1 MITLLKNAELYT
13 PESLGLQSI
22 LLLNDKIAKIG
33 NVDEDILKKL
43 DIEYKIIDAEGALVT
58 PGFIDP
64 HVHLLGG
71 GGEGGFATR
80 TPEIQL
86 SDLIQ
91 SGITSV
97 AGLIGTDGTTRHL
110 TSLLAKARGL
120 EIEGISTYI
129 YTGNYDVPTPTFTNN
144 VKDDAILIDKVI
156 GTAEI
161 AISDSRSG
169 QPNVHELA
177 KIVGQTRVGGM
188 LSGKAGI
195 THFHTGPGKDY
206 LSILH
211 QLLDEYELPASN
223 LHVTHITRSKLLFDD
238 AIKLAARGAFVDITA
253 DDKTH
258 QWISYYKKNNGD
270 LSKLTLS
277 SDGNGSLPKFND
289 EGKLIGFGVASTRTL
304 FKQVVETIKSGEL
317 SMEEVLRLVTVNTA
331 RALKLEDKGE
341 IKKGFDADLLILS
354 KDTFEIQH
362 VFAKGQHMIESG
374 KLLVRGT
381 FEKGETV

>member
-1 MITLLKNAELYT
+1 MLTLLKNAQVYA
-13 PESLGLQSI
+13 PESLGKQSI
-22 LLLNDKIAKIG
+22 LLINNKIG
-33 NVDEDILKKL
+33 KIGDVDETAVKALGVP
-43 DIEYKIIDAEGALVT
+43 YKVIDVDGALVT

-80 TPEIQL
+80 TPELQL
-86 SDLIQ
+86 SDLIN

-110 TSLLAKARGL
+110 SSLLAKARGL
-120 EIEGISTYI
+120 EIEGVSTYI
-129 YTGNYDVPTPTFTNN
+129 YTGNYDVPTPTITSN

-161 AISDSRSG
+161 AIADSRSG

-195 THFHTGPGKDY
+195 THFHTGPGKSY

-223 LHVTHITRSKLLFDD
+223 IHVTHITRSKGLFDD
-238 AIKLAARGAFVDITA
+238 AIRLASRGSYVDITA
-253 DDKTH
+253 DHETY
-258 QWISYYKKNNGD
+258 QWVSYYKENGGD
-270 LSKLTLS
+270 LSKLTIS
-277 SDGNGSLPKFND
+277 SDGNGSLPKFDDKGNLL
-289 EGKLIGFGVASTRTL
+289 GLGVASTRTL
-304 FKQVVETIKSGEL
+304 FDQVVETIKDDSL
-317 SMEEVLRLVTVNTA
+317 SLEETLRLVTENTA
-331 RALKLEDKGE
+331 KALKLENKGTIEVDK
-341 IKKGFDADLLILS
+341 DADLLVL
-354 KDTFEIQH
+354 DPEDYQIQH
-362 VFAKGQHMIESG
+362 VFAKGQHMLEDGEI
-374 KLLVRGT
+374 LVRGT
-381 FEKGETV
+381 FE

>member
-1 MITLLKNAELYT
+1 MITLIKNAEVYA
-13 PESLGLQSI
+13 PESLGRQSI
-22 LLLNDKIAKIG
+22 LIFNDKIAKIG
-33 NVDEDILKKL
+33 DINEKSVTGIGVD
-43 DIEYKIIDAEGALVT
+43 YKIIDAGGDIIT

-64 HVHLLGG
+64 HIHLVGG

-80 TPEIQL
+80 TPEVQL

-97 AGLIGTDGTTRHL
+97 AGLLGTDGTTRHL
-110 TSLLAKARGL
+110 ESLLAKARGL

-129 YTGNYDVPTPTFTNN
+129 YTGNYDVPTPTITGS

-169 QPNVHELA
+169 QPSVHELA

-195 THFHTGPGKDY
+195 THFHTGPGKAY

-223 LHVTHITRSKLLFDD
+223 LHVTHVTRSKALFDD
-238 AIKLAARGAFVDITA
+238 AIKLASRGAFVDITA
-253 DDKTH
+253 DEETFE
-258 QWISYYKKNNGD
+258 WIAYYKKNKGD
-270 LSKLTLS
+270 MSKLTIS
-277 SDGNGSLPKFND
+277 SDGNGSLPVFNKAG
-289 EGKLIGFGVASTRTL
+289 ELLGLGVASTRTMYEQIV
-304 FKQVVETIKSGEL
+304 KTIKAGEL
-317 SMEEVLRLVTVNTA
+317 TVEEVLRLVTTNTA
-331 RALKLEDKGE
+331 EALKLENKGV
-341 IKKGFDADLLILS
+341 IAVGRDADLLVLS
-354 KDTFEIQH
+354 EDTYEIEH
-362 VFAKGQHMIESG
+362 VMAKGQHMIENG
-374 KLLVRGT
+374 KVIVKGT
-381 FEKGETV
+381 FE

>member
-1 MITLLKNAELYT
+1 MLTLLKNAQVYA
-13 PESLGLQSI
+13 PESLGKQSI
-22 LLLNDKIAKIG
+22 LLINNKIG
-33 NVDEDILKKL
+33 KIGDVDETAVKALGVP
-43 DIEYKIIDAEGALVT
+43 YKVIDVDGALVT

-80 TPEIQL
+80 TPELKL
-86 SDLIQ
+86 SDLIN

-110 TSLLAKARGL
+110 SSLLAKARGL
-120 EIEGISTYI
+120 EIEGVSTYI
-129 YTGNYDVPTPTFTNN
+129 YTGNYDVPTPTITSN

-161 AISDSRSG
+161 AIADSRSG

-195 THFHTGPGKDY
+195 THFHTGPCKAY

-223 LHVTHITRSKLLFDD
+223 IHVTHITRSKGLFDD
-238 AIKLAARGAFVDITA
+238 AIRLANRGSYVDITA
-253 DDKTH
+253 DHETY
-258 QWISYYKKNNGD
+258 QWVSYYKENAWV
-270 LSKLTLS
+270 LEQPSEETL
-277 SDGNGSLPKFND
+277 K
-289 EGKLIGFGVASTRTL
+289 
-304 FKQVVETIKSGEL
+304 
-317 SMEEVLRLVTVNTA
+317 
-331 RALKLEDKGE
+331 KLEG
-341 IKKGFDADLLILS
+341 IYN
-354 KDTFEIQH
+354 
-362 VFAKGQHMIESG
+362 
-374 KLLVRGT
+374 
-381 FEKGETV
+381 ET

>member
-1 MITLLKNAELYT
+1 MITLIKNAEVYA
-13 PESLGLQSI
+13 PESLGRQSI

-33 NVDEDILKKL
+33 EVSEESLAGLGVD
-43 DIEYKIIDAEGALVT
+43 YKIIEASGNIVT

-64 HVHLLGG
+64 HIHLLGG
-71 GGEGGFATR
+71 GGEGGYATR
-80 TPEIQL
+80 TPEVQL

-97 AGLIGTDGTTRHL
+97 AGLLGTDGTTRHL
-110 TSLLAKARGL
+110 SSLLAKARGL

-129 YTGNYDVPTPTFTNN
+129 YTGNYDVPTPTITGN

-169 QPNVHELA
+169 QPSVHELA

-195 THFHTGPGKDY
+195 THFHTGPGKAY

-211 QLLDEYELPASN
+211 QLLDEYELPAPN
-223 LHVTHITRSKLLFDD
+223 LHVTHVTRSKELFDD

-253 DDKTH
+253 DEETFE
-258 QWISYYKKNNGD
+258 WISYYKENNGD
-270 LSKLTLS
+270 MSKLTIS
-277 SDGNGSLPKFND
+277 TDGNGSLPVFNE
-289 EGKLIGFGVASTRTL
+289 EGELLGLGVASTRTMFEQL
-304 FKQVVETIKSGEL
+304 IKTIKAGEL
-317 SMEEVLRLVTVNTA
+317 TVEEALRLVTTNTA
-331 RALKLEDKGE
+331 EALKLENKGV
-341 IKKGFDADLLILS
+341 IAVGRDADLLVLS
-354 KDTFEIQH
+354 EETYEIEH
-362 VFAKGQHMIESG
+362 VMAKGQHMIENG
-374 KLLVRGT
+374 KVIVKGT
-381 FEKGETV
+381 FE

>member
-1 MITLLKNAELYT
+1 MITLIKNAEVYA
-13 PESLGLQSI
+13 PESLGRQSI
-22 LLLNDKIAKIG
+22 LIFNDKIAKIG
-33 NVDEDILKKL
+33 DINEKSVTGIGVD
-43 DIEYKIIDAEGALVT
+43 YKIIDAGGYIII

-64 HVHLLGG
+64 HIHLVGG

-80 TPEIQL
+80 TPEVQL

-97 AGLIGTDGTTRHL
+97 AGLLGTDGTTRHL
-110 TSLLAKARGL
+110 ESLLAKARGL

-129 YTGNYDVPTPTFTNN
+129 YTGNYDVPTPTITGS

-169 QPNVHELA
+169 QPSVHELA

-195 THFHTGPGKDY
+195 THFHTGPGKAN

-223 LHVTHITRSKLLFDD
+223 LHVTHVTRSKALFDD
-238 AIKLAARGAFVDITA
+238 AIKLASRGAFVDITA
-253 DDKTH
+253 DEETFE
-258 QWISYYKKNNGD
+258 WIAYYKKNKGD
-270 LSKLTLS
+270 MSKLTIS
-277 SDGNGSLPKFND
+277 SDGNGSLPVFNKAG
-289 EGKLIGFGVASTRTL
+289 ELLGLGVASTRTMYEQIV
-304 FKQVVETIKSGEL
+304 KTIKAGEL
-317 SMEEVLRLVTVNTA
+317 TVEEVLRLVTANTA
-331 RALKLEDKGE
+331 EALKLKNKGVIAE
-341 IKKGFDADLLILS
+341 GLDADILILS
-354 KDTFEIQH
+354 KDTFEIEH
-362 VFAKGQHMIESG
+362 VIAKGQHMIEN
-374 KLLVRGT
+374 KVVIVKGT
-381 FEKGETV
+381 FE

>member
-1 MITLLKNAELYT
+1 MITLIKNAEVYA
-13 PESLGLQSI
+13 PESLGRQSI

-33 NVDEDILKKL
+33 EVSEESLAGLGVD
-43 DIEYKIIDAEGALVT
+43 YKIIEASGNIVT

-64 HVHLLGG
+64 HIHLLGG

-80 TPEIQL
+80 TPEVQL

-97 AGLIGTDGTTRHL
+97 AGLLGTDGTTRHL
-110 TSLLAKARGL
+110 SSLLAKARGL

-129 YTGNYDVPTPTFTNN
+129 YTGNYDVPTPTITGN

-169 QPNVHELA
+169 QPSVHELA

-195 THFHTGPGKDY
+195 THFHTGPGKAY

-223 LHVTHITRSKLLFDD
+223 LHVTHVTRSKELFDD

-253 DDKTH
+253 DEETFE
-258 QWISYYKKNNGD
+258 WISYYKENNGD
-270 LSKLTLS
+270 MSKLTIS
-277 SDGNGSLPKFND
+277 TDGNGSLPVFNE
-289 EGKLIGFGVASTRTL
+289 EGELLGLGVASTRTMFEQL
-304 FKQVVETIKSGEL
+304 IKTIKAGKL
-317 SMEEVLRLVTVNTA
+317 TVEEALRLVTANTA
-331 RALKLEDKGE
+331 EALKLENKGVIAE
-341 IKKGFDADLLILS
+341 DRDADLLVLS
-354 KDTFEIQH
+354 KDTYEIEH
-362 VFAKGQHMIESG
+362 VIAKGQHMIENG
-374 KLLVRGT
+374 KVIVKGT
-381 FEKGETV
+381 FE

>member
-1 MITLLKNAELYT
+1 MITLIKNAEVYA
-13 PESLGLQSI
+13 PESLGRQSI

-33 NVDEDILKKL
+33 EVSEESLAGLGVD
-43 DIEYKIIDAEGALVT
+43 YKIIEASGNIVT
-58 PGFIDP
+58 TGFIDP
-64 HVHLLGG
+64 HIHLLGG

-80 TPEIQL
+80 TPEVQL

-97 AGLIGTDGTTRHL
+97 AGLLGTDGTTRHL
-110 TSLLAKARGL
+110 SSLLAKARGL

-129 YTGNYDVPTPTFTNN
+129 YTGNYDVPTPTITGN

-169 QPNVHELA
+169 QPSVHELA

-195 THFHTGPGKDY
+195 THFHTGPGKAY

-223 LHVTHITRSKLLFDD
+223 LHVTHVTRSKELFDD

-253 DDKTH
+253 DEETFE
-258 QWISYYKKNNGD
+258 WIAYYKENNGD
-270 LSKLTLS
+270 MSKLTIS
-277 SDGNGSLPKFND
+277 TDGNGSLPVFNE
-289 EGKLIGFGVASTRTL
+289 EGELLGLGVASTRTMFEQL
-304 FKQVVETIKSGEL
+304 IKTIKAGKL
-317 SMEEVLRLVTVNTA
+317 TVEEALRLVTANTA
-331 RALKLEDKGE
+331 EALKLENKGVIAE
-341 IKKGFDADLLILS
+341 DRDADLLVLS
-354 KDTFEIQH
+354 KDTYEIEH
-362 VFAKGQHMIESG
+362 VIAQGQHMIENG
-374 KLLVRGT
+374 KVIVKGT
-381 FEKGETV
+381 FE

>member
-1 MITLLKNAELYT
+1 MITLIKNAEVYA
-13 PESLGLQSI
+13 PESLGRQSI

-33 NVDEDILKKL
+33 EVSEESLAGLGVD
-43 DIEYKIIDAEGALVT
+43 YKIIEASGNIVT

-64 HVHLLGG
+64 HIHLLGG

-80 TPEIQL
+80 TPEVQL

-97 AGLIGTDGTTRHL
+97 AGLLGTDGTTRHL
-110 TSLLAKARGL
+110 SSLLAKARGL

-129 YTGNYDVPTPTFTNN
+129 YTGNYDVPTPTITGN

-169 QPNVHELA
+169 QPSVHELA

-195 THFHTGPGKDY
+195 THFHTGPGKAY

-223 LHVTHITRSKLLFDD
+223 LHVTHVTRSKELFDD

-253 DDKTH
+253 DEETFE
-258 QWISYYKKNNGD
+258 WISYYKENNGD
-270 LSKLTLS
+270 MSKLTIS
-277 SDGNGSLPKFND
+277 TDGNGSLPVFNE
-289 EGKLIGFGVASTRTL
+289 EGELLGLGVASTRTMFEQL
-304 FKQVVETIKSGEL
+304 IKTIKAGEL
-317 SMEEVLRLVTVNTA
+317 TVEEALRLVTTNTA
-331 RALKLEDKGE
+331 EALKLENKGV
-341 IKKGFDADLLILS
+341 IAVGRDADLLVLTE
-354 KDTFEIQH
+354 DTYEIEH
-362 VFAKGQHMIESG
+362 VMAKGQHMIENG
-374 KLLVRGT
+374 KVIVKGT
-381 FEKGETV
+381 FE

>member
-1 MITLLKNAELYT
+1 MLTLLKNAQVYA
-13 PESLGLQSI
+13 PESLGKQSI
-22 LLLNDKIAKIG
+22 LLINNKIG
-33 NVDEDILKKL
+33 KIGDVDETAVKALGVP
-43 DIEYKIIDAEGALVT
+43 YKVIDVDGALVT

-80 TPEIQL
+80 TPELKL
-86 SDLIQ
+86 SDLIN

-110 TSLLAKARGL
+110 SSLLAKARGL
-120 EIEGISTYI
+120 EIEGVSTYI
-129 YTGNYDVPTPTFTNN
+129 YTGNYDVPTPTITSN

-161 AISDSRSG
+161 AIADSRSG

-195 THFHTGPGKDY
+195 THFHTGPGKSY

-223 LHVTHITRSKLLFDD
+223 IHVTHITRSKGLFDD
-238 AIKLAARGAFVDITA
+238 AIRLASRGSYVDITA
-253 DDKTH
+253 DHETY
-258 QWISYYKKNNGD
+258 QWVSYYKENGGD
-270 LSKLTLS
+270 LSKLTIS
-277 SDGNGSLPKFND
+277 SDGNGSLPKFDDKGNLL
-289 EGKLIGFGVASTRTL
+289 GLGVASTRTL
-304 FKQVVETIKSGEL
+304 FDQVVETIKDDSL
-317 SMEEVLRLVTVNTA
+317 SLEETLRLVTANTA
-331 RALKLEDKGE
+331 KALKLENKGTIEVDK
-341 IKKGFDADLLILS
+341 DADLLVL
-354 KDTFEIQH
+354 DPEDYQIQH
-362 VFAKGQHMIESG
+362 VFAKGQHMLEDGEI
-374 KLLVRGT
+374 LVRGT
-381 FEKGETV
+381 FE

>member
-1 MITLLKNAELYT
+1 MITLIKNAEVYA
-13 PESLGLQSI
+13 PENLGKQSI
-22 LLLNDKIAKIG
+22 LLLNDQISKIG
-33 NVDEDILKKL
+33 NVDEHALELL
-43 DIEYKIIDAEGALVT
+43 DVDYKIIDAEGSIVT

-110 TSLLAKARGL
+110 SSLLAKARGL

-129 YTGNYDVPTPTFTNN
+129 YTGNYDVPPPTFTGS

-169 QPNVHELA
+169 QPSVHELA

-188 LSGKAGI
+188 LSGKAGV
-195 THFHTGPGKDY
+195 THFHTGPGKDC

-211 QLLDEYELPASN
+211 QLLDDYELPASN
-223 LHVTHITRSKLLFDD
+223 LHVTHITRSKGLFED
-238 AIKLAARGAFVDITA
+238 AIKLVARGAFVDITA
-253 DDKTH
+253 DDSTSE
-258 QWISYYKKNNGD
+258 WVAYYKENDGD
-270 LSKLTLS
+270 LAKLTLS
-277 SDGNGSLPKFND
+277 SDGNGSLPKFNN
-289 EGKLIGFGVASTRTL
+289 EGKLVGFGVASTRTL
-304 FKQVVETIKSGEL
+304 FDQVVKIMKVGTLTIEETLK
-317 SMEEVLRLVTVNTA
+317 LVTVNTA
-331 RALKLEDKGE
+331 DVLKLEDKGSIE
-341 IKKGFDADLLILS
+341 VGKDADLLILD
-354 KDTFEIQH
+354 KEEFNINH
-362 VFAKGQHMIESG
+362 VFAKGQHMIEDC
-374 KLLVRGT
+374 KLLVKGT
-381 FEKGETV
+381 FE

>member
-1 MITLLKNAELYT
+1 MITLIKNAEVYA
-13 PESLGLQSI
+13 PESLGKQSI
-22 LLLNDKIAKIG
+22 LIFNDKIAKIG
-33 NVDEDILKKL
+33 DINEESITGIGVD
-43 DIEYKIIDAEGALVT
+43 YKIIDAGGYIIT

-64 HVHLLGG
+64 HIHLVGG

-80 TPEIQL
+80 TPEVQL

-97 AGLIGTDGTTRHL
+97 AGLLGTDGTTRHL
-110 TSLLAKARGL
+110 ESLLAKARGL

-129 YTGNYDVPTPTFTNN
+129 YTGNYDVQTPTITGN

-169 QPNVHELA
+169 QPSVHELA

-195 THFHTGPGKDY
+195 THFHTGPGKAY

-223 LHVTHITRSKLLFDD
+223 LHVTHVTRSKALFDD
-238 AIKLAARGAFVDITA
+238 AIKLASRGAFVDITA
-253 DDKTH
+253 DEETFE
-258 QWISYYKKNNGD
+258 WIAYYKKNKGD
-270 LSKLTLS
+270 MSKLTIS
-277 SDGNGSLPKFND
+277 SDGNGSLPVFN
-289 EGKLIGFGVASTRTL
+289 EAGELLGLGVASTRTMYEQIV
-304 FKQVVETIKSGEL
+304 KTIKAGEL
-317 SMEEVLRLVTVNTA
+317 TVEEVLRLVTANTA
-331 RALKLEDKGE
+331 EALKLKNKGVIAE
-341 IKKGFDADLLILS
+341 GLDADILILS
-354 KDTFEIQH
+354 KDTFEIEH
-362 VFAKGQHMIESG
+362 VIAKGQHMIEN
-374 KLLVRGT
+374 KVVIVKGT
-381 FEKGETV
+381 FE

>member
-1 MITLLKNAELYT
+1 MLTLLKNAQVYA
-13 PESLGLQSI
+13 PESLGKQSI
-22 LLLNDKIAKIG
+22 LLINNKIG
-33 NVDEDILKKL
+33 KIGDVDETAVKALGVP
-43 DIEYKIIDAEGALVT
+43 YKVIDVDGALVT

-80 TPEIQL
+80 TPELKL
-86 SDLIQ
+86 SDLIN

-110 TSLLAKARGL
+110 SSLLAKARGL
-120 EIEGISTYI
+120 EIEGVSTYI
-129 YTGNYDVPTPTFTNN
+129 YTGNYDVPTPTITSN

-161 AISDSRSG
+161 AIADSRSG

-195 THFHTGPGKDY
+195 THFHTGPGKSY

-223 LHVTHITRSKLLFDD
+223 IHVTHITRSKGLFDD
-238 AIKLAARGAFVDITA
+238 AIRLASRGSYVDITA
-253 DDKTH
+253 DHETY
-258 QWISYYKKNNGD
+258 QWVSYYKENGGD
-270 LSKLTLS
+270 LSKLTIS
-277 SDGNGSLPKFND
+277 SDGNGSLPKFDDKGNLL
-289 EGKLIGFGVASTRTL
+289 GLGVASTRTL
-304 FKQVVETIKSGEL
+304 FDQVVETIKDDSL
-317 SMEEVLRLVTVNTA
+317 SLEETLRLVTENTA
-331 RALKLEDKGE
+331 KALKLENKGTIEVDK
-341 IKKGFDADLLILS
+341 DADLLVL
-354 KDTFEIQH
+354 DPEDYQIQH
-362 VFAKGQHMIESG
+362 VFAKGQHMLEDGEI
-374 KLLVRGT
+374 LVRGT
-381 FEKGETV
+381 FE

>member
-1 MITLLKNAELYT
+1 MITLIKNAEVYA
-13 PESLGLQSI
+13 PESLGRQSI

-33 NVDEDILKKL
+33 EVSEESLAGLGVD
-43 DIEYKIIDAEGALVT
+43 YKIIEASGNIVT

-64 HVHLLGG
+64 HIHLLGG

-80 TPEIQL
+80 TPEVQL

-97 AGLIGTDGTTRHL
+97 AGLLGTDGTTRHL
-110 TSLLAKARGL
+110 SSLLAKARGL

-129 YTGNYDVPTPTFTNN
+129 YTGNYDVPTPTITGN

-169 QPNVHELA
+169 QPSVHELA

-195 THFHTGPGKDY
+195 THFHTGPGKAY

-223 LHVTHITRSKLLFDD
+223 LHVTHVTRSKELFDD

-253 DDKTH
+253 DEETFE
-258 QWISYYKKNNGD
+258 WISYYKENNGD
-270 LSKLTLS
+270 MSKLTIS
-277 SDGNGSLPKFND
+277 TDGNGSLPVFNE
-289 EGKLIGFGVASTRTL
+289 EGELLGLGVASTRTMFEQL
-304 FKQVVETIKSGEL
+304 IKTIKAGEL
-317 SMEEVLRLVTVNTA
+317 TVEEALRLVTANTA
-331 RALKLEDKGE
+331 EALKLENKGVIAE
-341 IKKGFDADLLILS
+341 DRDADLLVLS
-354 KDTFEIQH
+354 KDTYEIEH
-362 VFAKGQHMIESG
+362 VIAKGQHMIENG
-374 KLLVRGT
+374 EVLVKGT
-381 FEKGETV
+381 FE

>member
-1 MITLLKNAELYT
+1 MITLIKNAELYA
-13 PESLGLQSI
+13 PDFIGKQSVLVINGKISKIGEIDEDAVSSLGI
-22 LLLNDKIAKIG
+22 D
-33 NVDEDILKKL
+33 
-43 DIEYKIIDAEGALVT
+43 YKIIDAEGALVT

-64 HVHLLGG
+64 HVHFLGG

-80 TPEIQL
+80 TPEIQI

-91 SGITSV
+91 SGITSA

-129 YTGNYDVPTPTFTNN
+129 YTGNYDVPTPTFTDN

-169 QPNVHELA
+169 QPSVHELA

-223 LHVTHITRSKLLFDD
+223 LHVTHITRSRALFDD

-253 DDKTH
+253 DDTTYE
-258 QWISYYKKNNGD
+258 WISYYKQNQGD
-270 LSKLTLS
+270 LTKLTIS
-277 SDGNGSLPKFND
+277 SDGNGSLPKFNE

-304 FKQVVETIKSGEL
+304 FNQVVETIKAGEL
-317 SMEEVLRLVTVNTA
+317 SLEEVLKLVTANTA
-331 RALKLEDKGE
+331 EALKLDGKGV
-341 IKKGFDADLLILS
+341 IKEGNDADLLVLS
-354 KDTFEIQH
+354 KGTFEIEH
-362 VFAKGQHMIESG
+362 VFAKGKHMIENG
-374 KLLVRGT
+374 NLLVKGT
-381 FEKGETV
+381 FE

>member
-1 MITLLKNAELYT
+1 MITLIKNAEIYA
-13 PESLGLQSI
+13 PKSLGKQSI

-33 NVDEDILKKL
+33 VIDEETIAQLGVD
-43 DIEYKIIDAEGALVT
+43 YKIIDADGSIVT

-86 SDLIQ
+86 SDLIE

-110 TSLLAKARGL
+110 SSLLAKARGL

-129 YTGNYDVPTPTFTNN
+129 YTGNYDVPTPTFTGS

-169 QPNVHELA
+169 QPSVHELA

-188 LSGKAGI
+188 LSGKAGV

-206 LSILH
+206 LTILH
-211 QLLDEYELPASN
+211 QLLDGYELPASN
-223 LHVTHITRSKLLFDD
+223 LHVTHITRSKGLFDD
-238 AIKLAARGAFVDITA
+238 AIKLAKRGAFVDITA
-253 DDKTH
+253 DDTTYK
-258 QWISYYKKNNGD
+258 WVSYYKENGGD
-270 LSKLTLS
+270 MSKLTLS

-289 EGKLIGFGVASTRTL
+289 EGKLVGFGVASTRTL
-304 FKQVVETIKSGEL
+304 FNQVVEIMKAGALTI
-317 SMEEVLRLVTVNTA
+317 EETLNLVTVNTA
-331 RALKLEDKGE
+331 DILKLEHKGSVGVG
-341 IKKGFDADLLILS
+341 KDADLLILD
-354 KDTFEIQH
+354 KNEFKINH
-362 VFAKGQHMIESG
+362 VFAKGQHMIENG
-374 KLLVRGT
+374 QLLVRGT
-381 FEKGETV
+381 FE

>member
-1 MITLLKNAELYT
+1 MLTLLKNAQVYA
-13 PESLGLQSI
+13 PESLGKQSI
-22 LLLNDKIAKIG
+22 LLINNKIG
-33 NVDEDILKKL
+33 KIGDVDETAVKALGVP
-43 DIEYKIIDAEGALVT
+43 YKVIDVDGALVT

-80 TPEIQL
+80 TPELKL
-86 SDLIQ
+86 SDLIN

-110 TSLLAKARGL
+110 SSLLAKARGL
-120 EIEGISTYI
+120 EIEGVSTYI
-129 YTGNYDVPTPTFTNN
+129 YTGNYDVPTPTITSN

-161 AISDSRSG
+161 AIADSRSG

-195 THFHTGPGKDY
+195 THFHTGPGKAY

-223 LHVTHITRSKLLFDD
+223 IHVTHITRSKGLFDY
-238 AIKLAARGAFVDITA
+238 AIRLASRGSYVDITA
-253 DDKTH
+253 DHETY
-258 QWISYYKKNNGD
+258 QWVSYYKENGGD
-270 LSKLTLS
+270 LSKLTIS
-277 SDGNGSLPKFND
+277 SDGNGSLPKFDDKGNLL
-289 EGKLIGFGVASTRTL
+289 GLGVASTRTL
-304 FKQVVETIKSGEL
+304 FDQVVETIKDDSL
-317 SMEEVLRLVTVNTA
+317 SLEETLRLVTENTA
-331 RALKLEDKGE
+331 KALKLENKGTIEVDK
-341 IKKGFDADLLILS
+341 DADLLVL
-354 KDTFEIQH
+354 DPEDYQIQH
-362 VFAKGQHMIESG
+362 VFAKGQHMLEDGEI
-374 KLLVRGT
+374 LVRGT
-381 FEKGETV
+381 FE

>member
-1 MITLLKNAELYT
+1 MLILLKNAQVYA
-13 PESLGLQSI
+13 PESLGKQSI
-22 LLLNDKIAKIG
+22 LLINNKIG
-33 NVDEDILKKL
+33 KIGDVDETAVKALGVP
-43 DIEYKIIDAEGALVT
+43 YKVIDVDGALVT

-80 TPEIQL
+80 TPELKL
-86 SDLIQ
+86 SDLIN

-110 TSLLAKARGL
+110 SSLLAKARGL
-120 EIEGISTYI
+120 EIEGVSTYI
-129 YTGNYDVPTPTFTNN
+129 YTGNYDVPTPTITSN

-161 AISDSRSG
+161 AIADSRSG

-195 THFHTGPGKDY
+195 THFHTGPGKAY

-223 LHVTHITRSKLLFDD
+223 IHVTHITRSKGLFDD
-238 AIKLAARGAFVDITA
+238 AIRLASRGSYVDITA
-253 DDKTH
+253 DHETY
-258 QWISYYKKNNGD
+258 QWVSYYKENGGD
-270 LSKLTLS
+270 LSKLTIS
-277 SDGNGSLPKFND
+277 SDGNGSLPKFDDKGNLL
-289 EGKLIGFGVASTRTL
+289 GLGVASTRTL
-304 FKQVVETIKSGEL
+304 FDQVVETIKDDSL
-317 SMEEVLRLVTVNTA
+317 SLEETLRLVTENTA
-331 RALKLEDKGE
+331 KALKLENKGTIEVDK
-341 IKKGFDADLLILS
+341 DADLLVL
-354 KDTFEIQH
+354 DPEDYQIQH
-362 VFAKGQHMIESG
+362 VFAKGQHMLEDGEI
-374 KLLVRGT
+374 LVRGT
-381 FEKGETV
+381 FE

>member
-1 MITLLKNAELYT
+1 MITLIKNAEVYA
-13 PESLGLQSI
+13 PESLGRQSI

-33 NVDEDILKKL
+33 EVSEESLAGLGVD
-43 DIEYKIIDAEGALVT
+43 YKIIEASGNIVT

-64 HVHLLGG
+64 HIHLLGG

-80 TPEIQL
+80 TPEVQL

-97 AGLIGTDGTTRHL
+97 AGLLGTDGTTRHL
-110 TSLLAKARGL
+110 SSLLAKARGL

-129 YTGNYDVPTPTFTNN
+129 YTGNYDVPTPAITGN

-169 QPNVHELA
+169 QPSVHELA

-195 THFHTGPGKDY
+195 THFHTGPGKAY

-223 LHVTHITRSKLLFDD
+223 LHVTHVTRSKELFDD

-253 DDKTH
+253 DEETFE
-258 QWISYYKKNNGD
+258 WISYYKENNGD
-270 LSKLTLS
+270 MSKLTIS
-277 SDGNGSLPKFND
+277 TDGNGSLPVFNE
-289 EGKLIGFGVASTRTL
+289 EGELLGLGVASTRTMFEQL
-304 FKQVVETIKSGEL
+304 IKTIKAGKL
-317 SMEEVLRLVTVNTA
+317 TVEEALRLVTANTA
-331 RALKLEDKGE
+331 EALKLENKGVIAE
-341 IKKGFDADLLILS
+341 DRDADLLVLS
-354 KDTFEIQH
+354 KDTYEIEH
-362 VFAKGQHMIESG
+362 VIAKGQHMIENG
-374 KLLVRGT
+374 EVLVRGT
-381 FEKGETV
+381 FE

>member
-1 MITLLKNAELYT
+1 MITLIKNAEVYA
-13 PESLGLQSI
+13 PESLGRQSI

-33 NVDEDILKKL
+33 EVSEESLADLGVD
-43 DIEYKIIDAEGALVT
+43 YKIIEASGNIVT

-64 HVHLLGG
+64 HIHLLGG

-80 TPEIQL
+80 TPEVQL

-97 AGLIGTDGTTRHL
+97 AGLLGTDGTTRHL
-110 TSLLAKARGL
+110 SSLLAKARGL

-129 YTGNYDVPTPTFTNN
+129 YTGNYDVPTPTITGN

-169 QPNVHELA
+169 QPSVHELA

-195 THFHTGPGKDY
+195 THFHTGPGKAY

-223 LHVTHITRSKLLFDD
+223 LHVTHVTRSKELFDD

-253 DDKTH
+253 DEETFE
-258 QWISYYKKNNGD
+258 WISYYKENNGD
-270 LSKLTLS
+270 MSKLTIS
-277 SDGNGSLPKFND
+277 TDGNGSLPVFNE
-289 EGKLIGFGVASTRTL
+289 EGELLGLGVASTRTMFEQL
-304 FKQVVETIKSGEL
+304 IKTIKAGKL
-317 SMEEVLRLVTVNTA
+317 TVEEALRLVTANTA
-331 RALKLEDKGE
+331 EALKLENKGVIAE
-341 IKKGFDADLLILS
+341 DRDADLLVLS
-354 KDTFEIQH
+354 KDTYEIEH
-362 VFAKGQHMIESG
+362 VIAKGQHMIENG
-374 KLLVRGT
+374 EVLVKGT
-381 FEKGETV
+381 FE

>member
-1 MITLLKNAELYT
+1 MITLIKNAEVYA
-13 PESLGLQSI
+13 PESLGRQSI

-33 NVDEDILKKL
+33 EVSEESLADLGVD
-43 DIEYKIIDAEGALVT
+43 YKIIEASGNIVT

-64 HVHLLGG
+64 HIHLLGG

-80 TPEIQL
+80 TPEVQL

-97 AGLIGTDGTTRHL
+97 AGLLGTDGTTRHL
-110 TSLLAKARGL
+110 SSLLAKARGL

-129 YTGNYDVPTPTFTNN
+129 YTGNYDVPTPTITGDI
-144 VKDDAILIDKVI
+144 KDDAILIDKVI

-169 QPNVHELA
+169 QPSVHELA

-195 THFHTGPGKDY
+195 THFHTGPGKAY

-223 LHVTHITRSKLLFDD
+223 LHVTHVTRSKELFDD

-253 DDKTH
+253 DEETFE
-258 QWISYYKKNNGD
+258 WISYYKENNGD
-270 LSKLTLS
+270 MSKLTIS
-277 SDGNGSLPKFND
+277 TDGNGSLPVFNE
-289 EGKLIGFGVASTRTL
+289 EGELLGLGVASTRTMFEQL
-304 FKQVVETIKSGEL
+304 IKTIKAGKL
-317 SMEEVLRLVTVNTA
+317 TVEEALRLVTANTA
-331 RALKLEDKGE
+331 EALKLENKGVIAE
-341 IKKGFDADLLILS
+341 DRDADLLVLS
-354 KDTFEIQH
+354 KDTYEIEH
-362 VFAKGQHMIESG
+362 VIAKGQHMIENG
-374 KLLVRGT
+374 EVLVKGT
-381 FEKGETV
+381 FE

>member
-1 MITLLKNAELYT
+1 MITLIKNAEVYA
-13 PESLGLQSI
+13 PESLGRQSI

-33 NVDEDILKKL
+33 EVSEESLAGLGVD
-43 DIEYKIIDAEGALVT
+43 YKIIEASGNIVT

-64 HVHLLGG
+64 HIHLLGG

-80 TPEIQL
+80 TPEVQL

-97 AGLIGTDGTTRHL
+97 AGLLGTDGTTRHL
-110 TSLLAKARGL
+110 SSLLAKARGL

-129 YTGNYDVPTPTFTNN
+129 YTGNYDVPTPTITGN

-169 QPNVHELA
+169 QPSVHELA

-195 THFHTGPGKDY
+195 THFHTGPGKAY
-206 LSILH
+206 LSKLH

-223 LHVTHITRSKLLFDD
+223 LHVTHVTRSKELFDD

-253 DDKTH
+253 DEETFE
-258 QWISYYKKNNGD
+258 WISYYKENNGD
-270 LSKLTLS
+270 MSKLTIS
-277 SDGNGSLPKFND
+277 TDGNGSLPVFNE
-289 EGKLIGFGVASTRTL
+289 EGELLGLGVASTRTMFEQL
-304 FKQVVETIKSGEL
+304 IKTIKAGKL
-317 SMEEVLRLVTVNTA
+317 TVEEALRLVTANTA
-331 RALKLEDKGE
+331 EALKLENKGVIAE
-341 IKKGFDADLLILS
+341 DRDADLLVLS
-354 KDTFEIQH
+354 KDTYEIEH
-362 VFAKGQHMIESG
+362 VIAQGQHMIENG
-374 KLLVRGT
+374 EVLVKGT
-381 FEKGETV
+381 FE

>member
-1 MITLLKNAELYT
+1 MITLIKNAEVYV
-13 PESLGLQSI
+13 PESLGRQSI

-33 NVDEDILKKL
+33 EVSEESLAGLGVD
-43 DIEYKIIDAEGALVT
+43 YKIIDAHDGIVT

-64 HVHLLGG
+64 HIHLLGG

-80 TPEIQL
+80 TPEVQL

-97 AGLIGTDGTTRHL
+97 AGLLGTDGTTRHL
-110 TSLLAKARGL
+110 SSLLAKARGL

-129 YTGNYDVPTPTFTNN
+129 YTGNYNVPTPTITGN

-169 QPNVHELA
+169 QPSVHELA

-195 THFHTGPGKDY
+195 THFHTGPGKAY

-223 LHVTHITRSKLLFDD
+223 LHVTHVTRSKELFDD

-253 DDKTH
+253 DEETFE
-258 QWISYYKKNNGD
+258 WISYYKENNGD
-270 LSKLTLS
+270 MSKLTIS
-277 SDGNGSLPKFND
+277 TDGNGSLPVFNE
-289 EGKLIGFGVASTRTL
+289 EGELLGLGVASTRTMFEQL
-304 FKQVVETIKSGEL
+304 IKTIKAGKL
-317 SMEEVLRLVTVNTA
+317 TVEEALRLVTANTA
-331 RALKLEDKGE
+331 EALKLENKGVIAE
-341 IKKGFDADLLILS
+341 DSDADFLVLS
-354 KDTFEIQH
+354 KDTYEIEH
-362 VFAKGQHMIESG
+362 VIAKGQHMIENG
-374 KLLVRGT
+374 KVIVKGT
-381 FEKGETV
+381 FE

>member
-1 MITLLKNAELYT
+1 MITLIKNAEVYA
-13 PESLGLQSI
+13 PESLGRQSI

-33 NVDEDILKKL
+33 EVSEESLAGLGVD
-43 DIEYKIIDAEGALVT
+43 YKIIEASGNIVT

-64 HVHLLGG
+64 HIHLLGG

-80 TPEIQL
+80 TPEVQL

-97 AGLIGTDGTTRHL
+97 AGLLGTDGTTRHL
-110 TSLLAKARGL
+110 SSLLAKARGL

-129 YTGNYDVPTPTFTNN
+129 YTGNYDVPTPTITGN

-169 QPNVHELA
+169 QPSVHELA

-195 THFHTGPGKDY
+195 THFHTGPGKAY

-223 LHVTHITRSKLLFDD
+223 LHVTHVTRSKELFDD

-253 DDKTH
+253 DEETFE
-258 QWISYYKKNNGD
+258 WISYYKENNGD
-270 LSKLTLS
+270 MSKLTIS
-277 SDGNGSLPKFND
+277 TDGNGSLPVFNE
-289 EGKLIGFGVASTRTL
+289 EGELLGLGVASTRTMFEQL
-304 FKQVVETIKSGEL
+304 IKTIKAGEL
-317 SMEEVLRLVTVNTA
+317 TVEEALRLVTANTA
-331 RALKLEDKGE
+331 EALKLENKGVIAE
-341 IKKGFDADLLILS
+341 DRDADLLVLS
-354 KDTFEIQH
+354 EDTYEIEH
-362 VFAKGQHMIESG
+362 VMAKGQHMIENG
-374 KLLVRGT
+374 EVLVKGT
-381 FEKGETV
+381 FE

>member
-1 MITLLKNAELYT
+1 MITLIKNAEVYA
-13 PESLGLQSI
+13 PESLGRQSI

-33 NVDEDILKKL
+33 EVSEESLAGLGVD
-43 DIEYKIIDAEGALVT
+43 YKIIEASGNIVT

-64 HVHLLGG
+64 HIHLLGG

-80 TPEIQL
+80 TPEVQL

-97 AGLIGTDGTTRHL
+97 AGLLGTDGTTRHL
-110 TSLLAKARGL
+110 SSLLAKARGL

-129 YTGNYDVPTPTFTNN
+129 YTGNYDVPTPTITGN

-169 QPNVHELA
+169 QPSVHELA

-195 THFHTGPGKDY
+195 THFHTGPGKAY

-223 LHVTHITRSKLLFDD
+223 LHVTHVTRSKELFDD

-253 DDKTH
+253 DEETFE
-258 QWISYYKKNNGD
+258 WISYYKENNGD
-270 LSKLTLS
+270 MSKLTIS
-277 SDGNGSLPKFND
+277 TDGNGSLPVFNE
-289 EGKLIGFGVASTRTL
+289 EGELLGLGVASTRTMFEQL
-304 FKQVVETIKSGEL
+304 IKTIKAGKL
-317 SMEEVLRLVTVNTA
+317 TVEEALRLVTANTA
-331 RALKLEDKGE
+331 EALKLENKGV
-341 IKKGFDADLLILS
+341 IAKDRDADLLVLS
-354 KDTFEIQH
+354 KDTYEIEH
-362 VFAKGQHMIESG
+362 VIAKGQHMIENG
-374 KLLVRGT
+374 EVLVKGT
-381 FEKGETV
+381 FE

>member
-1 MITLLKNAELYT
+1 MLTLLKNAQVYA
-13 PESLGLQSI
+13 PESLGKQSI
-22 LLLNDKIAKIG
+22 LLINNKIG
-33 NVDEDILKKL
+33 KIGDVDETAVKALGVP
-43 DIEYKIIDAEGALVT
+43 YKVIDVDGALVT

-80 TPEIQL
+80 TPELKL
-86 SDLIQ
+86 SDLIN

-110 TSLLAKARGL
+110 SSLLAKARGL
-120 EIEGISTYI
+120 EIEGVSTYI
-129 YTGNYDVPTPTFTNN
+129 YTGNYDVPTPTITSN

-161 AISDSRSG
+161 AIADSRSG

-195 THFHTGPGKDY
+195 THFHTGPGKAY

-223 LHVTHITRSKLLFDD
+223 IHVTHITRSKGLFDD
-238 AIKLAARGAFVDITA
+238 AIRLANRGSYVDITA
-253 DDKTH
+253 DHETY
-258 QWISYYKKNNGD
+258 QWVSYYKENGGD
-270 LSKLTLS
+270 LSKLTIS
-277 SDGNGSLPKFND
+277 SDGNGSLPKFDDKGNLL
-289 EGKLIGFGVASTRTL
+289 GLGVASTRTL
-304 FKQVVETIKSGEL
+304 FDQVVETIKDDSL
-317 SMEEVLRLVTVNTA
+317 SLEETLRLVTENTA
-331 RALKLEDKGE
+331 KALKLENKGTIEVDK
-341 IKKGFDADLLILS
+341 DADLLVL
-354 KDTFEIQH
+354 DPEDYQIQH
-362 VFAKGQHMIESG
+362 VFAKGQHMLEDGEI
-374 KLLVRGT
+374 LVRGT
-381 FEKGETV
+381 FE